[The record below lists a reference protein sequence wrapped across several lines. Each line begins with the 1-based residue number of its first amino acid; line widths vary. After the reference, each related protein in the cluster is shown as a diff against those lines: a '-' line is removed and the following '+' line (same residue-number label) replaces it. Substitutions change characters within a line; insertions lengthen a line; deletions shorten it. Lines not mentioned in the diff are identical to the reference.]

1 MAAGYSGREVNAL
14 EPRVDKNIQ
23 ELIRLLDTKI
33 VDQIVEERYS
43 SNNKIHSG
51 DILSSFAAYSMT
63 GKEAKSEIMVQI
75 MAGSNTIATA
85 IRATLLHIIT
95 NPVVL
100 RKLRSEIA
108 TAGLTADI
116 ISNTQARTLPYL
128 QAVIKEGLRIHPPV
142 SSLSVK
148 EVPKTGDTFK
158 GMYFP
163 PGTKLGISMWA
174 LTRNRDLFGE
184 DADEFRPERWIE
196 AKNAADE
203 EEKKGDSEARAKL
216 KEMEFSVDLIFG
228 HGKWGCLGKNIALME
243 LNKVF
248 LELLRRYDFVVL
260 NPMKPW
266 DSKHSGVFSQKD
278 FWLKAYKREDVSV

>member
-1 MAAGYSGREVNAL
+1 
-14 EPRVDKNIQ
+14 
-23 ELIRLLDTKI
+23 
-33 VDQIVEERYS
+33 
-43 SNNKIHSG
+43 
-51 DILSSFAAYSMT
+51 
-63 GKEAKSEIMVQI
+63 
-75 MAGSNTIATA
+75 MAGSDTTATA
-85 IRATLLHIIT
+85 IRATLLHVVT

-100 RKLRSEIA
+100 RSLRSEMA
-108 TAGLTADI
+108 SAGLTIEPLDHTTPI
-116 ISNTQARTLPYL
+116 ISNNHARTLPYL

-174 LTRNRDLFGE
+174 LTRHQDLFGE

-196 AKNAADE
+196 AKQAADQ
-203 EEKKGDSEARAKL
+203 EEKRGHSNEARARL
-216 KEMEFSVDLIFG
+216 KEMEFSVDLVFG

-248 LELLRRYDFVVL
+248 VEVSA
-260 NPMKPW
+260 PCHPC
-266 DSKHSGVFSQKD
+266 HSCRLPNVTCMC
-278 FWLKAYKREDVSV
+278 